1 MSELTDS
8 QWVEK
13 YRPQTL
19 DDLIFQDKATIRKL
33 LKSPAGMPSIILY
46 SAKPGTGKTSLA
58 KLIVKEMGCD
68 CLSLNA
74 SLDRSID
81 FVRDEVSHF
90 ARCVSSVPGVKR
102 CVHMDEFDGVL
113 KAAQESLRNLME
125 EYSDNVF
132 FIFTANNVGKIIEPL
147 QSRCQKF
154 AFESPSKGDIV
165 VRLSEICDA
174 EKMPDLA
181 ASQDLEKVVDKYY
194 PDMRK
199 MINALQLFHV
209 KGTLGLDNEVEQY
222 EKFLQLIS
230 KKDVAGIS
238 NTVYSGD
245 FDILGFNSWYFH
257 QLYAYGKPVDFER
270 TRKIALHLANVE
282 KYSNM
287 QVNLEV
293 IAIAEYLGIAGL

>member
-1 MSELTDS
+1 MTELHES
-8 QWVEK
+8 QWIEK

-19 DDLIFQDKATIRKL
+19 DDLIFQDKATIQKL
-33 LKSPAGMPSIILY
+33 MAKPASMPSLILY

-58 KLIVKEMGCD
+58 KLIVRQLDCD
-68 CLSLNA
+68 CLSLNS

-81 FVRDEVSHF
+81 FVRDEVSQF
-90 ARCVSSVPGVKR
+90 ARCLSSVEGVKR

-113 KAAQESLRNLME
+113 KPAQESLRNLME

-154 AFESPSKGDIV
+154 AFESPSKADIV

-199 MINALQLFHV
+199 MINALQMFHV
-209 KGTLGLDNEVEQY
+209 KGTLGLDDEVEQY
-222 EKFLQLIS
+222 EKFLGFITNRN
-230 KKDVAGIS
+230 VGGITS
-238 NTVYSGD
+238 MVYSGD
-245 FDILGFNSWYFH
+245 FDVLGFNNWYFH
-257 QLYAYGKPVDFER
+257 KLYQDYKGDFER

-282 KYSNM
+282 KFSNM
-287 QVNLEV
+287 QVNLEL
-293 IAIAEYLGIAGL
+293 IAISEYLGIAGL